1 MAGIQVAFVNRRP
14 SSSSSSP
21 DGTPRAG
28 EVTDGLPV
36 QEVMDAWET
45 GSAKARV
52 RVAWFPI
59 FLRNGLFT
67 CSQETH
73 SDDGM
78 VKGLVQGD
86 ISPFLVLCSS
96 AASTAV
102 ALAASKRGEE
112 GEGRMEGETEGGS
125 GGGAESVLN
134 LVPGSSVPIRYHSLF
149 GAHDDF
155 LLLEAAEALLPDILH
170 SR

>member
-1 MAGIQVAFVNRRP
+1 MSLSKSEDWVTSAPAMAGIQLAFVNRRP
-14 SSSSSSP
+14 SSSSSSSSSP

-45 GSAKARV
+45 GSAKAR
-52 RVAWFPI
+52 
-59 FLRNGLFT
+59 
-67 CSQETH
+67 ETH

-78 VKGLVQGD
+78 VKGLVQRD

-112 GEGRMEGETEGGS
+112 EEGGW
-125 GGGAESVLN
+125 GELGV
-134 LVPGSSVPIRYHSLF
+134 IRSP
-149 GAHDDF
+149 
-155 LLLEAAEALLPDILH
+155 LLLLYENA
-170 SR
+170 SV